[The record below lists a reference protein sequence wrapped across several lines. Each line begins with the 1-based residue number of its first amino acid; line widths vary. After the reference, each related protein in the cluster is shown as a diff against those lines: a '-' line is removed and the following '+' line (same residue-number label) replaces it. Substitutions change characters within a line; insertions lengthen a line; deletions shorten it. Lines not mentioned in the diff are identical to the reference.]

1 MDFED
6 LFYINLVGGVCG
18 HASAVQGPDEGV
30 GIPGAGRAGSC
41 ELCGTGTGTVSV
53 CSSLL
58 SRLSSSSG
66 FNLK

>member
-18 HASAVQGPDEGV
+18 HASAVQGPEEGV
-30 GIPGAGRAGSC
+30 GTPGAGRAGSC

-53 CSSLL
+53 CS
-58 SRLSSSSG
+58 
-66 FNLK
+66 